1 MDAPRTRDNLT
12 AARAP
17 ARSSRTGA
25 RKRLVEDAVRVR
37 ACELRLLPS
46 AMHRDVLI
54 DGKKDPVM
62 YNWSTNGHRG
72 TVHLTV
78 GRCSGSFQ
86 VIARRNNLGL
96 PVWHFVVDGKLVRQ
110 VFCILDPVTGTGEWG
125 TAKDLDLDY
134 ACRRLG
140 RRSRLRLER
149 QTLVKARMELEEDR
163 KVARWMKIN
172 ERLEQIRE
180 ELV

>member
-1 MDAPRTRDNLT
+1 MPRRGSSISNPMTS
-12 AARAP
+12 RAP
-17 ARSSRTGA
+17 ARS

-78 GRCSGSFQ
+78 GRCSGNFQ
-86 VIARRNNLGL
+86 VVGRRNNFGL
-96 PVWHFVVDGKLVRQ
+96 VWWFVVDGKLLRQ
-110 VFCILDPVTGTGEWG
+110 VFCVLDPVTGTGEWG
-125 TAKDLDLDY
+125 SAKELDLDW
-134 ACRRLG
+134 ACHRLG
-140 RRSRLRLER
+140 RRSRLRRER
-149 QTLVKARMELEEDR
+149 RELVKARMELEEDR
-163 KVARWMKIN
+163 KVARWKEIN
-172 ERLEQIRE
+172 ERLDAIKE